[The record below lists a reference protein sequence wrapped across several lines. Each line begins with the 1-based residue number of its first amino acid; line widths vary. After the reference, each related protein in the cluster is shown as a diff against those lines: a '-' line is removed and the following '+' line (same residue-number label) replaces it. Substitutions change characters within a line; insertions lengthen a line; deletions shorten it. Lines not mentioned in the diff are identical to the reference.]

1 MKFSHCKCNFF
12 LGGITRFYVQQTHE
26 PLLLIIIGMSSLLC
40 IESGY
45 QSLLTLCKLDKSSSN
60 SDSFTI
66 KVLKQKLLIDSMEYL
81 LHDIYGIEN
90 KAVPKSVRLAHA
102 FNQKFFHIQMNVQIQ
117 ALCCGIS
124 WNFLIYLSIKPVP
137 KVWLTC
143 SHS

>member
-1 MKFSHCKCNFF
+1 
-12 LGGITRFYVQQTHE
+12 
-26 PLLLIIIGMSSLLC
+26 MSSLLC

-102 FNQKFFHIQMNVQIQ
+102 FN
-117 ALCCGIS
+117 
-124 WNFLIYLSIKPVP
+124 
-137 KVWLTC
+137 
-143 SHS
+143 